1 MCTQRLAFFPSN
13 GVGEG
18 EDEINDDSLVCG
30 PGVLYR
36 GVLLKSERILLQ
48 LCHHN
53 DGSEYLT
60 YFWTKYEA

>member
-1 MCTQRLAFFPSN
+1 MKSMM
-13 GVGEG
+13 
-18 EDEINDDSLVCG
+18 ILVCG

-36 GVLLKSERILLQ
+36 GVLLKSEHIFLLY
-48 LCHHN
+48 HHN